1 MSARCSVYW
10 GNNNWPVPRLR
21 SSPPGF
27 GASGATD
34 STKITKTCA
43 PEPTDFYG
51 YNELSFPE
59 ITQADLVTFAVDRVN
74 LKQDDAAK
82 YRTQVNNLREDL
94 NRYIEQ
100 TYAVARVKR
109 AVMSDDE
116 YTSKGFDFDHF
127 HKDPLAVYR
136 EGEIAKVEINIKEP
150 IASYIS
156 ERQWH
161 PSQRSVRTASGVRLS
176 LEVRVNDELV
186 RWILGMGSNAE
197 VIGPQKLREQMSE
210 EVQRLASSYNKKAS

>member
-1 MSARCSVYW
+1 TE
-10 GNNNWPVPRLR
+10 NH
-21 SSPPGF
+21 
-27 GASGATD
+27 
-34 STKITKTCA
+34 
-43 PEPTDFYG
+43 
-51 YNELSFPE
+51 
-59 ITQADLVTFAVDRVN
+59 Q
-74 LKQDDAAK
+74 LK
-82 YRTQVNNLREDL
+82 
-94 NRYIEQ
+94 

-127 HKDPLAVYR
+127 HKDSLAVYR

-161 PSQRSVRTASGVRLS
+161 PSQRSVRTASGVRLT

-197 VIGPQKLREQMSE
+197 VVGPQALRDRMSE
-210 EVQRLASSYNKKAS
+210 EISRLSGAYTKRAS